1 MTKMTINEKS
11 IVCGKA
17 MYAVNQEM
25 GLASWN
31 NFVCNAN
38 LDVGRVTILFSIF
51 NHTMA
56 MAKRAIKIGSDK
68 NAEYV
73 SAMNDCKKI
82 FRQVFKC
89 TEKVTEYESPLGE
102 IYVDDDG
109 ILSKDVCNETAA
121 KAVTAIHEM
130 ALTPENI
137 LSASQDMLAIGRMY
151 QEQTIDAAKTG
162 MNIVICNCEELK
174 RIKLRSR
181 NVGEKP
187 FGVRMD
193 WKTNEVIASKDD
205 DTTRFVKLYPNAK
218 NTTLLV
224 NDLTNQVRNKALNY
238 VEELA
243 NEFKEMKQAFSP
255 VTVNWINKLGKEP
268 ANQKYIDICTLVKET
283 YMTVNGAQTKALEEI
298 NKVFGDPKER
308 EAQKK
313 SVKARFT
320 KTFNALSNTL
330 RKEMKDLS
338 DIHKVAMLLYVVF
351 QDKHSNTGN
360 KGLDSEVS
368 NIANVLLEPEFFKF
382 VMTIFKN
389 DNSVPKYTEDSLL
402 VCTFEDGD
410 KAEFILGEAVLV
422 DDNNKVIKHAIAKD
436 TDLPDGVYEFHRKDN
451 GQMVIRRS
459 IMEMV
464 KVPEVD
470 ENQLFFVTRDN
481 AENSAL
487 IKENSIKMTKENAEV
502 TLIAYAALNGKR
514 VCGDSVVVNNEIIGN
529 FRTTVN
535 GKGICPNLANMYNF
549 KVGKVEALET
559 GISNK
564 GNTIAVIV
572 LKDVHSVKIDA
583 SKLTKVQPTKSV
595 VKEVSKRNSLMD
607 KFNAQT
613 KPQVVKHTDKT
624 KGELT
629 SSPKII
635 NAVKS
640 AAIPVQ
646 QEKVTIVDKQTVD
659 YIRNDV
665 IPKILW
671 FDVNVSNF
679 IGKKNKDN
687 RANRIEEY
695 VNTILPLLEKGYD
708 KQTIRKVLGAYYKI
722 VEETENSTPKLLS
735 SLINTILSVGLDH
748 DWISAWK
755 QYNIQLNNSKQTT
768 SVKKEA
774 TIKTRTT
781 KISLRCDKF
790 LSGQA
795 ASAF

>member
-56 MAKRAIKIGSDK
+56 MAKRAIKINNEKDSEYI
-68 NAEYV
+68 NAI
-73 SAMNDCKKI
+73 NDCKKI

-268 ANQKYIDICTLVKET
+268 ANQKYIDICILVKEA

-389 DNSVPKYTEDSLL
+389 DSSVPKYTEDSLL

-529 FRTTVN
+529 FRTTVE
-535 GKGICPNLANMYNF
+535 KKQFCPDLTNMYNF
-549 KVGKVEALET
+549 KSGTVEALET
-559 GISNK
+559 GITK
-564 GNTIAVIV
+564 DGNTIAVVV
-572 LKDVHSVKIDA
+572 LKDVHNIKIDA
-583 SKLTKVQPTKSV
+583 SKLIKVQPTKPV
-595 VKEVSKRNSLMD
+595 VKEVSKRSSLMD
-607 KFNAQT
+607 KFNVQT
-613 KPQVVKHTDKT
+613 KQHVTYITNKT
-624 KGELT
+624 EGELHG
-629 SSPKII
+629 SPKTV
-635 NAVKS
+635 NAVKTNI
-640 AAIPVQ
+640 ATVQ
-646 QEKVTIVDKQTVD
+646 KEKVAINMQSVD

-671 FDVNVSNF
+671 FDVNVFNF
-679 IGKKNKDN
+679 VGKKNKDN
-687 RANRIEEY
+687 RTNRIEEY
-695 VNTILPLLEKGYD
+695 IVAVMPLLEKGYD
-708 KQTIRKVLGAYYKI
+708 KQTVRKILGTYYKT
-722 VEETENSTPKLLS
+722 VEETENSTPNLLS
-735 SLINTILSVGLDH
+735 SLINTILSIGLDH
-748 DWISAWK
+748 DWLSVWK

-768 SVKKEA
+768 SIKKEA

>member
-25 GLASWN
+25 GFASWN

-268 ANQKYIDICTLVKET
+268 ANQKYIDICTLVKEA

-368 NIANVLLEPEFFKF
+368 NIA
-382 VMTIFKN
+382 
-389 DNSVPKYTEDSLL
+389 
-402 VCTFEDGD
+402 
-410 KAEFILGEAVLV
+410 
-422 DDNNKVIKHAIAKD
+422 
-436 TDLPDGVYEFHRKDN
+436 
-451 GQMVIRRS
+451 
-459 IMEMV
+459 
-464 KVPEVD
+464 
-470 ENQLFFVTRDN
+470 
-481 AENSAL
+481 
-487 IKENSIKMTKENAEV
+487 
-502 TLIAYAALNGKR
+502 
-514 VCGDSVVVNNEIIGN
+514 
-529 FRTTVN
+529 
-535 GKGICPNLANMYNF
+535 
-549 KVGKVEALET
+549 
-559 GISNK
+559 
-564 GNTIAVIV
+564 
-572 LKDVHSVKIDA
+572 
-583 SKLTKVQPTKSV
+583 
-595 VKEVSKRNSLMD
+595 
-607 KFNAQT
+607 
-613 KPQVVKHTDKT
+613 
-624 KGELT
+624 
-629 SSPKII
+629 
-635 NAVKS
+635 
-640 AAIPVQ
+640 
-646 QEKVTIVDKQTVD
+646 
-659 YIRNDV
+659 
-665 IPKILW
+665 
-671 FDVNVSNF
+671 
-679 IGKKNKDN
+679 
-687 RANRIEEY
+687 
-695 VNTILPLLEKGYD
+695 
-708 KQTIRKVLGAYYKI
+708 
-722 VEETENSTPKLLS
+722 
-735 SLINTILSVGLDH
+735 
-748 DWISAWK
+748 
-755 QYNIQLNNSKQTT
+755 
-768 SVKKEA
+768 
-774 TIKTRTT
+774 
-781 KISLRCDKF
+781 
-790 LSGQA
+790 
-795 ASAF
+795 

>member
-25 GLASWN
+25 GFASWN

-56 MAKRAIKIGSDK
+56 MAKRAIKINSDK
-68 NAEYV
+68 DAEYV
-73 SAMNDCKKI
+73 NAMNDCKKI

-102 IYVDDDG
+102 IYIDDDG
-109 ILSKDVCNETAA
+109 ILSKDVCNKTAS

-224 NDLTNQVRNKALNY
+224 NDLTNQVRNKALGY

-255 VTVNWINKLGKEP
+255 ATVNWINKLGKEP
-268 ANQKYIDICTLVKET
+268 ANQKYIDICTLVKEA
-283 YMTVNGAQTKALEEI
+283 YMTVSGAQTKALEEI
-298 NKVFGDPKER
+298 NKVFSDPKER

-330 RKEMKDLS
+330 RKEMKNLT

-389 DNSVPKYTEDSLL
+389 DSSVPKYTEDNLL
-402 VCTFEDGD
+402 ICTFEDGD
-410 KAEFILGEAVLV
+410 KAEFVLGEAFLV
-422 DDNNKVIKHAIAKD
+422 DENNKVIKHAMAKD
-436 TDLPDGVYEFHRKDN
+436 TDLPDGIYEFHRKDN
-451 GQMVIRRS
+451 GQMIIRRS

-487 IKENSIKMTKENAEV
+487 IKENSVKMTKENAEV

-514 VCGDSVVVNNEIIGN
+514 VCGDSIVINNEIIGN

-535 GKGICPNLANMYNF
+535 GKGICPKLANMYNF

-564 GNTIAVIV
+564 GNTIAVVV
-572 LKDVHSVKIDA
+572 LKDVHDA
-583 SKLTKVQPTKSV
+583 KLDVRNLTKVQPVKV
-595 VKEVSKRNSLMD
+595 VKEASKYSSLMD
-607 KFNAQT
+607 KFINQT
-613 KPQVVKHTDKT
+613 TQQNVVKSVNKT
-624 KGELT
+624 AGEQQ
-629 SSPKII
+629 SSPKIV
-635 NAVKS
+635 NAVK
-640 AAIPVQ
+640 ATVITAPKE
-646 QEKVTIVDKQTVD
+646 EKIAVDKQTVN
-659 YIRNDV
+659 YIRNEV
-665 IPKILW
+665 MPKILW
-671 FDVNVSNF
+671 FDINVANF
-679 IGKKNKDN
+679 VGKKNKDN
-687 RANRIEEY
+687 RVNRIEEY
-695 VNTILPLLEKGYD
+695 VATVTPLLEKGYN
-708 KQTIRKVLGAYYKI
+708 KQAIRKILGAYYKV
-722 VEETENSTPKLLS
+722 VETTEDSTPKLLS
-735 SLINTILSVGLDH
+735 SLVSTILSVGLEH
-748 DWISAWK
+748 DWLSVWK
-755 QYNIQLNNSKQTT
+755 QYNMQFNNSKQTA
-768 SVKKEA
+768 SIKKEA
-774 TIKTRTT
+774 SVKTT